1 MQVVWLN
8 DQQPLLVMFL
18 ADGAGSVSQGGEGAT
33 LAVNEAMAFMVQ
45 KVQDGELGLND
56 VLATNMVLTI
66 RQRLFAEAEAKELAV
81 RDFACTFLGLI
92 SSANGTLIMQIG
104 DSGVV
109 VDFGHGL
116 QLPLTPMV
124 GEYANM
130 THFITDEDAVS
141 RLETF
146 TSTERVHKVAA
157 FTGKGYQLPQYYRW
171 RGSQNSQRRYNFRN
185 ILSAA
190 QYESD
195 LNSERTLAGLA
206 VARAK
211 GRVGG
216 RRPKFTDE
224 QWREMGERMATG
236 ESRQSVSKT
245 YGVGLSTLYKKFPAS

>member
-1 MQVVWLN
+1 
-8 DQQPLLVMFL
+8 
-18 ADGAGSVSQGGEGAT
+18 
-33 LAVNEAMAFMVQ
+33 
-45 KVQDGELGLND
+45 
-56 VLATNMVLTI
+56 
-66 RQRLFAEAEAKELAV
+66 
-81 RDFACTFLGLI
+81 
-92 SSANGTLIMQIG
+92 MQIG
-104 DSGVV
+104 YVRVSTNDQNTDLQRQALERAGCEQVFEEKMSGTVANLRTLNAGDTLVV
-109 VDFGHGL
+109 WKLDRIGRNVLHALLMFQQL
-116 QLPLTPMV
+116 QEK
-124 GEYANM
+124 GIN
-130 THFITDEDAVS
+130 FRSITDGVDLKTAS
-141 RLETF
+141 
-146 TSTERVHKVAA
+146 
-157 FTGKGYQLPQYYRW
+157 G
-171 RGSQNSQRRYNFRN
+171 RYNFRN

>member
-1 MQVVWLN
+1 MIYGYARVSTNHQDTELQRLALESADCEIIFEEHASGRKANRPVLKQLIGIMKAGDELVVWKLDRIGRN
-8 DQQPLLVMFL
+8 VLHALLMFQQ
-18 ADGAGSVSQGGEGAT
+18 
-33 LAVNEAMAFMVQ
+33 
-45 KVQDGELGLND
+45 
-56 VLATNMVLTI
+56 
-66 RQRLFAEAEAKELAV
+66 
-81 RDFACTFLGLI
+81 
-92 SSANGTLIMQIG
+92 
-104 DSGVV
+104 
-109 VDFGHGL
+109 L
-116 QLPLTPMV
+116 QEK
-124 GEYANM
+124 GIN
-130 THFITDEDAVS
+130 FRSITDGVDLKTAS
-141 RLETF
+141 
-146 TSTERVHKVAA
+146 
-157 FTGKGYQLPQYYRW
+157 G
-171 RGSQNSQRRYNFRN
+171 RYNFRN

>member
-1 MQVVWLN
+1 IATMQPGDELVVWKLDRIGRN
-8 DQQPLLVMFL
+8 VLHALLMFQQ
-18 ADGAGSVSQGGEGAT
+18 
-33 LAVNEAMAFMVQ
+33 
-45 KVQDGELGLND
+45 
-56 VLATNMVLTI
+56 
-66 RQRLFAEAEAKELAV
+66 
-81 RDFACTFLGLI
+81 
-92 SSANGTLIMQIG
+92 
-104 DSGVV
+104 
-109 VDFGHGL
+109 L
-116 QLPLTPMV
+116 QEK
-124 GEYANM
+124 GIN
-130 THFITDEDAVS
+130 FRSITDGVDLKTAS
-141 RLETF
+141 
-146 TSTERVHKVAA
+146 
-157 FTGKGYQLPQYYRW
+157 G
-171 RGSQNSQRRYNFRN
+171 RYNFRN

>member
-1 MQVVWLN
+1 MIYGYVR
-8 DQQPLLVMFL
+8 
-18 ADGAGSVSQGGEGAT
+18 VST
-33 LAVNEAMAFMVQ
+33 NH
-45 KVQDGELGLND
+45 QDTEL
-56 VLATNMVLTI
+56 
-66 RQRLFAEAEAKELAV
+66 QRLALESAGCERIYEEYASGRTANRPVLKELITV
-81 RDFACTFLGLI
+81 MKSGDELI
-92 SSANGTLIMQIG
+92 VWKLDRVGRNVLHALLMFQNLHEK
-104 DSGVV
+104 GVN
-109 VDFGHGL
+109 FRS
-116 QLPLTPMV
+116 
-124 GEYANM
+124 
-130 THFITDEDAVS
+130 ITDGVDLKTAS
-141 RLETF
+141 
-146 TSTERVHKVAA
+146 
-157 FTGKGYQLPQYYRW
+157 G
-171 RGSQNSQRRYNFRN
+171 RYNFRN